1 MQPQATPSNPWGLM
15 SPKIMRCIKQGA
27 QIDPNLASFPSF
39 RLLLASVMSFVVVD
53 ALGIVVFRLN
63 IIAVVKVVV
72 KVFFYFFE
80 SFQSR
85 FEKGEKKSEEKAK
98 KKYLTMNSVLDV
110 RFRSNK
116 MVVKQQNGCEATE
129 WL

>member
-1 MQPQATPSNPWGLM
+1 MY
-15 SPKIMRCIKQGA
+15 IRIKQGA

-72 KVFFYFFE
+72 KVFFYFFK

-85 FEKGEKKSEEKAK
+85 FEKGEKKVK
-98 KKYLTMNSVLDV
+98 KKRKKSISPRIRYWMFVS
-110 RFRSNK
+110 
-116 MVVKQQNGCEATE
+116 EATK